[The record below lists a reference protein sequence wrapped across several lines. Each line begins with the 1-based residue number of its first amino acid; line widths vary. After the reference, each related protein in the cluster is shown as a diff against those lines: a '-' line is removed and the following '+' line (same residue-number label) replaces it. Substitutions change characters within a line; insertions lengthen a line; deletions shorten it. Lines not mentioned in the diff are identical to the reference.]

1 MKLTGILLTLALGIA
16 FGCNS
21 SAPQA
26 VPVPSAPPAP
36 QVAPTAATAIQLPT
50 REATPTVALP
60 IVSQADIGNNVGD
73 HIPPF
78 NITLVDGTEVSSES
92 LLSSGKPV
100 FLFFT
105 ATW

>member
-1 MKLTGILLTLALGIA
+1 MTIALGIA
-16 FGCNS
+16 LGCNS
-21 SAPQA
+21 SAPPTA
-26 VPVPSAPPAP
+26 PALSAPSAP
-36 QVAPTAATAIQLPT
+36 QVAPTATPT
-50 REATPTVALP
+50 IPLAPREAIPTVALP